1 MIPSANT
8 VARETPPPANR
19 SYKLNRVPWPAHQSG
34 AEQRLRRDLDTLG
47 QLSQVTD
54 VHHLRGLLKRVRE
67 AALRDAADERHLAA
81 LEPRPG
87 LAARARGLTF
97 APPAGGLADPRAGA
111 APLADAGTVRAH
123 GGPQAV
129 QHHPLR
135 RDRLRFGPRPR
146 LRLRFRPAP
155 QPPPPPPPPPPRR
168 LRLPL
173 DRRHSPTSLPS
184 RASP

>member
-1 MIPSANT
+1 GGGGHGHSLDGELAT
-8 VARETPPPANR
+8 HVAHAEQLDRPVR
-19 SYKLNRVPWPAHQSG
+19 PAHPSG

-54 VHHLRGLLKRVRE
+54 VHYLRGLLKRVRE
-67 AALRDAADERHLAA
+67 AALRNAADERHLAA

-135 RDRLRFGPRPR
+135 RDRFRFGPRPR

-155 QPPPPPPPPPPRR
+155 QPPLPPPPYR

>member
-1 MIPSANT
+1 QLDRP
-8 VARETPPPANR
+8 VR
-19 SYKLNRVPWPAHQSG
+19 PAHQSG

-47 QLSQVTD
+47 QLSRVTD

-155 QPPPPPPPPPPRR
+155 HPPPPPPPPPPPR
-168 LRLPL
+168 LP
-173 DRRHSPTSLPS
+173 RPPVWRPPS
-184 RASP
+184 RPPLSPRPPPRGAPPRAAWARAARG